1 MTRINII
8 PVSELTDQHLIAEYR
23 EITMIP
29 AALTRTLNSKS
40 GFIKKKIPD
49 RFTLNTGHVYFFYD
63 KGLYLYNRYDNIVE
77 EMILRGFNPDLKR
90 IFPKDI
96 FPFELFNDWIPT
108 IKEQEIVRS
117 RIKEKI
123 AMKPSWY
130 RKTRYDQNLQYL
142 RERLMIDLWMI

>member
-96 FPFELFNDWIPT
+96 FPFELFNDWTPT